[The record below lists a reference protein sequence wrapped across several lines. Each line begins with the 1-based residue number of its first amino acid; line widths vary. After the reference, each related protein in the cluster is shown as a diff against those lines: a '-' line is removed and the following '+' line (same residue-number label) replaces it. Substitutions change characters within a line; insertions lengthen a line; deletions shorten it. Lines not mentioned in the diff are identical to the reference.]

1 MEMSEMWGWVIF
13 LLSCVI
19 VVGCIYNSQKEKD
32 TTFRKMTQRKQLI
45 NQAINDLSLNI
56 NKKLESINLDC
67 VLFVDINKKIVTF
80 IIPNLTER
88 KYENKSYGC
97 KDLLE
102 SHIVENGSSVSS
114 VSSVNR
120 GSQIGGALIGGLLAG
135 GVGAVIGGL
144 SGSST
149 IEDEIDKMELVIVVN
164 DIDNPVFRLTLL
176 TKIKDIYSVKKN
188 TKEYQDVRKK
198 AEYWHHLISVLIHQ
212 ADEED
217 KIASKKGVTN

>member
-1 MEMSEMWGWVIF
+1 MWGWIIF
-13 LLSCVI
+13 FVACVI

-32 TTFRKMTQRKQLI
+32 MTFRKITQRKQLI

-56 NKKLESINLDC
+56 NKKLESMNLDC

-88 KYENKSYGC
+88 KYENKSYSY

-114 VSSVNR
+114 VDR

-144 SGSST
+144 SGSSN

-188 TKEYQDVRKK
+188 TKEYQDIRKK
-198 AEYWHHLISVLIHQ
+198 AEYWHHSISVLIHQ

-217 KIASKKGVTN
+217 RIASKKGVIN